1 MIKTFPT
8 GKKYLFI
15 FFLLS
20 FFLLRQS
27 VSAQKNPHQEW
38 NEGLILLLDET
49 EYSGKIRFDLQNNT
63 VQVAFQGKM
72 LSFGA
77 AKVEFF
83 EFFDAEKKTNRIF
96 YSLPYA
102 QKKTYEALIFFELMV
117 EGKLT
122 LLNREKLVEKVVT
135 RPFTF
140 GFPGSSYVE
149 YYWVDEFYLLE
160 ESGKVKPFDPEK
172 ENIFDHFS
180 ASSPEIR
187 LFIESNKNAVR
198 DRYELMRVIAEYN
211 KFFKQE

>member
-1 MIKTFPT
+1 MIKIFPT
-8 GKKYLFI
+8 GKKFV
-15 FFLLS
+15 FGCFLTS
-20 FFLLRQS
+20 FFLFIQV

-38 NEGLILLLDET
+38 NEGFILLLDET

-77 AKVEFF
+77 AKVEYF

-96 YSLPYA
+96 YSLPFA
-102 QKKTYEALIFFELMV
+102 QKNTYEALIFFELMV

-122 LLNREKLVEKVVT
+122 LLNREKLVEKIVS

-140 GFPGSSYVE
+140 GFPGTSYVE
-149 YYWVDEFYLLE
+149 YYWVDEFYLLDE
-160 ESGKVKPFDPEK
+160 NGKVKSFDPEK
-172 ENIFDHFS
+172 ENVFDQFS
-180 ASSPEIR
+180 ASTPDVR
-187 LFIESNKNAVR
+187 LFIEANKNAVR
-198 DRYELMRVIAEYN
+198 DRYELMRVITEYN